1 MIKIEQAEKNH
12 ATLIA
17 DFQIKMAFES
27 ETLVLD
33 KKIISKGVNAV
44 FNAPSKGQYFVAKT
58 EQNKIVASL
67 LITYEWSDWR
77 NTWMWWIQSVFV
89 LPEYRRQGI
98 FQLMYNHIKKL
109 VLLDD
114 NIGGI
119 RLYVEK
125 ENLNAQKTYNA
136 VGMNGEHYQ
145 LFEWLK

>member
-1 MIKIEQAEKNH
+1 MIKIKQAEKIH

-27 ETLVLD
+27 EALVLD

-44 FNAPSKGQYFVAKT
+44 FNDSSKGQYFVAKT

-98 FQLMYNHIKKL
+98 FKLMYNYIKEL

-125 ENLNAQKTYNA
+125 ENLKAKKTYNA